1 MIRAVAALVMATVA
15 WPAFRAV
22 SSRALWRASPHLA
35 VKLLVAVS
43 VGSAVAIAIAV
54 LAPLPVVIAVA
65 VVAALVTAGDAWTRR
80 PGRGV
85 AAGLPPGSLGLLPIG
100 PWRNQ
105 EFYAAQARRY
115 GSVFK
120 ARQIVRPLACI
131 NDLPTGRALL
141 KEADADLVAPP
152 LGFSRFIPGG
162 YLRYRAPAEHASY
175 KSLFRT
181 AFSRDVADARSA
193 HLHAGFRD
201 GLSAVAVEGAAVPPR
216 ARVNRILFPAWA
228 GLYAGFEPDAPE
240 TARLKEA
247 LAGDR
252 HAQSARGFPIVA
264 SGLRLQRW
272 ARSSSHSGHGSTRC
286 RTMGCRA
293 ASSTRFAVTTRQ
305 PSTTPPCSAI
315 SSSSSTSRGAMSRA
329 CSPGSRGCSPTI
341 LRSSSRRAPSWPR
354 RMRLTAPRRATVSA
368 TRIVLETLR
377 LEQSEHIYRRTTSSV
392 TVADRTIP
400 AGWIVRVGVHEAHRN
415 PTVFERPD
423 TFDPDR
429 FLGRSYAKDEFSPFG
444 AHRLACLGEQVTLA
458 VARTFTEELVTGFD
472 LETTRDGPAELGS
485 WGHWAPSSRWRLA
498 LIPVAGGAAS

>member
-1 MIRAVAALVMATVA
+1 MIRAVAALVMATAA

-43 VGSAVAIAIAV
+43 VGSAVAIAIAA

-105 EFYAAQARRY
+105 GFYAAQARRY

-193 HLHAGFRD
+193 QLHAGFRD

-216 ARVNRILFPAWA
+216 ARVNRILFPVWA

-240 TARLKEA
+240 TARLKELSRVIDTRNPRWVSDRRVRAAAAEMGEIFIAQRARFDA
-247 LAGDR
+247 LPDDGVPRCFLDEIRRHDPAALDDPAVLGNLVFLFHVTWGD
-252 HAQSARGFPIVA
+252 V
-264 SGLRLQRW
+264 SGLLTW
-272 ARSSSHSGHGSTRC
+272 IARMLADHPAVVLAA
-286 RTMGCRA
+286 RA
-293 ASSTRFAVTTRQ
+293 ELASSDAVDGPAARD
-305 PSTTPPCSAI
+305 SLC
-315 SSSSSTSRGAMSRA
+315 
-329 CSPGSRGCSPTI
+329 
-341 LRSSSRRAPSWPR
+341 
-354 RMRLTAPRRATVSA
+354 

-392 TVADRTIP
+392 TVADRKIP
-400 AGWIVRVGVHEAHRN
+400 AGWIVRVGVHEAHRD

-498 LIPVAGGAAS
+498 LIPVAGGAR